1 MDTGPLTIGPR
12 YNRQPMEN
20 PRGWKDMFID
30 DVRIYSYALNPD
42 EVKMLYEGKEP
53 PQKKG
58 LWQVHIETGVVQ

>member
-1 MDTGPLTIGPR
+1 
-12 YNRQPMEN
+12 MEN
-20 PRGWKDMFID
+20 PMGWRDMFID

-58 LWQVHIETGVVQ
+58 L